1 MMPAHLATIESVIA
15 TARADDWRTKASCGD
30 SSVDPEWWFST
41 KAADRDLAKRICED
55 CPVKT
60 QCADYTKQTRPTHGI
75 WAGELLDDSTH
86 NLTPEQRSIYRTL
99 REAATIAVASSALGI
114 SRAALA
120 YRVKHGPAA
129 LQRAFK
135 ELKERGKPHPK
146 TGRSLTR
153 DETQERIAIMTAALT
168 RVEAARALGTDAEY
182 LTQWIR
188 KNGTKQEI
196 ADWRALPIKETKY
209 V

>member
-1 MMPAHLATIESVIA
+1 
-15 TARADDWRTKASCGD
+15 
-30 SSVDPEWWFST
+30 WWFST
-41 KAADRDLAKRICED
+41 KSDERDLAKRICGA
-55 CPVKT
+55 CPVVDK
-60 QCADYTKQTRPTHGI
+60 CADYIQEVRPTHGI
-75 WAGELLDDSTH
+75 WAGESAESSTRH
-86 NLTPEQRSIYRTL
+86 LSRDQRKIYRTL
-99 REAATIAVASSALGI
+99 REAPTIAVASSALGI

-196 ADWRALPIKETKY
+196 ADWRALPIKETKN
-209 V
+209 